1 MIMRF
6 LFMLILSYVV
16 IANASASDR
25 KIYDIIL
32 FEDSVL
38 SLSNL
43 DAAIFNNEKYIDF
56 FQTEKK
62 NHFEVLKDYFMDFD
76 SILVFENIYWGEYVK
91 SPLYN
96 VRVIDIKKD
105 SIYKTESDSYNN
117 RIVVSQKKN
126 EKFQMY
132 NKKQDI
138 SIDVICCYICY
149 AFIDSKDSLIY
160 IQNNSFDCT
169 TSVSLY
175 SLCTFISNQDHNS
188 KTFRFGFW
196 PLWVR
201 SVLQNNKLRALYP

>member
-56 FQTEKK
+56 FQTERK

-96 VRVIDIKKD
+96 VCVIDIKKD

-126 EKFQMY
+126 EK
-132 NKKQDI
+132 
-138 SIDVICCYICY
+138 
-149 AFIDSKDSLIY
+149 LLL
-160 IQNNSFDCT
+160 T
-169 TSVSLY
+169 E
-175 SLCTFISNQDHNS
+175 
-188 KTFRFGFW
+188 
-196 PLWVR
+196 
-201 SVLQNNKLRALYP
+201 

>member
-56 FQTEKK
+56 FQTERK

-138 SIDVICCYICY
+138 SIDVICCYICD
-149 AFIDSKDSLIY
+149 AFIESKDSLIFK
-160 IQNNSFDCT
+160 II
-169 TSVSLY
+169 VSIVLHLCLCILY
-175 SLCTFISNQDHNS
+175 VHL
-188 KTFRFGFW
+188 FRIKIIIARHLDSDFGHYGYEVFY
-196 PLWVR
+196 R
-201 SVLQNNKLRALYP
+201 ITN